1 MDLEKISRQNVF
13 HIRNRIRTYER
24 RIEKLTNSI
33 ELEKI
38 ERDIQKHLS
47 IVEELRLK
55 KETFSIPEAD
65 RLQIEQNQAYIDRLN
80 TIIEQKSVRRTVI
93 SRKQHI
99 RNQMRLNIPL
109 VEKYNRLMDV
119 LNQKQKNYLLDRI
132 EDIELNH
139 ESFVSTEQEHIKDKK
154 RYVPYEDDIPEI
166 RRDLCSKVAHI
177 VWSTGYAIDF
187 IRILNRSKL
196 VEEDEEN
203 CLNIKTSVFKHKG
216 KDYVLFPEVPDII
229 DKLFQKFPIYK
240 NNWVYF
246 SSIFNVDNGICECKE
261 DCSNA
266 GNNIICT
273 KYNTMFEELDYRKI
287 TQDVYFGDIKELL
300 SL

>member
-1 MDLEKISRQNVF
+1 MEKICKQSVF
-13 HIRNRIRTYER
+13 HIRNRIRTYQSRIEKSTNER
-24 RIEKLTNSI
+24 RKGEEDIQKYTNMIEKIKLNNKTLEEEEVENQSRIEKLIHI
-33 ELEKI
+33 E
-38 ERDIQKHLS
+38 
-47 IVEELRLK
+47 
-55 KETFSIPEAD
+55 
-65 RLQIEQNQAYIDRLN
+65 
-80 TIIEQKSVRRTVI
+80 EQKSVRRTVI

>member
-1 MDLEKISRQNVF
+1 MEKICKQSVF
-13 HIRNRIRTYER
+13 HIRNRIRTYQS
-24 RIEKLTNSI
+24 RIEKSAH
-33 ELEKI
+33 
-38 ERDIQKHLS
+38 ERRKGEEDIQKYMNMIEKIKLNNK
-47 IVEELRLK
+47 VLEEAEVK
-55 KETFSIPEAD
+55 HQTC
-65 RLQIEQNQAYIDRLN
+65 IEKLIH
-80 TIIEQKSVRRTVI
+80 IEEQKSVRRTVI

-99 RNQMRLNIPL
+99 RNQMKLNLPL
-109 VEKYNRLMDV
+109 IEKYNRLIEV

-132 EDIELNH
+132 EDIDINH
-139 ESFVSTEQEHIKDKK
+139 ESFVSTEPEHIKDKK

-177 VWSTGYAIDF
+177 VWATGYSIDF

-203 CLNIKTSVFKHKG
+203 CLNIKTSVFKYKG
-216 KDYVLFPEVPDII
+216 KDYVLFPEVPNIL

-240 NNWVYF
+240 NNWNYF
-246 SSIFNVDNGICECKE
+246 SSIFNIDGRICECNE
-261 DCSNA
+261 DCTNA

-273 KYNTMFEELDYRKI
+273 KYNTMFEELESRKI
-287 TQDVYFGDIKELL
+287 TQDVYFGDIKEFI